1 MVTMVQ
7 VKLSLTRK
15 QLMLQVHAFY
25 LGRCL
30 LMADEYFKFEFDD
43 NYKELQSYFKKF
55 DERFTKIVIQELGK
69 FGLRVEEVAKALAPR
84 DSGDL
89 EDSINSSKVIVEGK
103 TFSITIGTNMKYAL
117 RVHEQP
123 ENKGVRPKYQRGVKY
138 SEYYKNGRGENTRN
152 KPNVNGYKPGRKYL
166 TNAVKVTEDD
176 WNIMCERILARVLEG

>member
-1 MVTMVQ
+1 
-7 VKLSLTRK
+7 
-15 QLMLQVHAFY
+15 MLQVHAFY

-43 NYKELQSYFKKF
+43 SYKELQSYFKKF
-55 DERFTKIVIQELGK
+55 DQRFTKIVIQELGK

-89 EDSINSSKVIVEGK
+89 EDSINTSKVIVEGK

-123 ENKGVRPKYQRGVKY
+123 ESKGVRPKYQRGVKY
-138 SEYYKNGRGENTRN
+138 PEYYKNGRGENTRN

>member
-1 MVTMVQ
+1 
-7 VKLSLTRK
+7 
-15 QLMLQVHAFY
+15 
-25 LGRCL
+25 
-30 LMADEYFKFEFDD
+30 MADEYFKFEFDD

-89 EDSINSSKVIVEGK
+89 EDSINTSKVIVEGK

-123 ENKGVRPKYQRGVKY
+123 ESKGVRPKYQRGVKY
-138 SEYYKNGRGENTRN
+138 PEYYKNGRGENTRN